1 MNKQY
6 ELKNKR
12 QTILD
17 AARAAADAGDMETFG
32 AKMREVADLNGQLAA
47 LDTLEAEETR
57 FSGSG
62 GALTLE
68 NDKGHSYDDA
78 FWAVIRNRVSPGM
91 VASDPRIA
99 PLFNALTE
107 GGGTPEGA
115 DGGYLVPVDF
125 DNQIHELMRQL
136 VSLESVFNSEEVTAP
151 TGWRAVDTAP
161 TAGFAEVA
169 EMGTIGKDDQPKFT
183 RVEYALK
190 KYALRVPV
198 SNELLSDNTA
208 NLRAYLARWYAK
220 KGVITINKKLLALLD
235 ALTPSN
241 LTVGKEVQA
250 LKSVLN
256 KDLDPSIAANS
267 VIITNQSGFDHLDT
281 LVGTDGRGLL
291 QPDPTSGTPMIFKA
305 HRVICM
311 SDAMLPNRV
320 VTTTGATKG
329 TYYPVYVGD
338 MQSFGT
344 LFRKR
349 GLEVAATNIGGDAW
363 ATGSTEL
370 RGIMR
375 LDAKTMDTAA
385 AVKREIFIAASA

>member
-1 MNKQY
+1 
-6 ELKNKR
+6 
-12 QTILD
+12 
-17 AARAAADAGDMETFG
+17 
-32 AKMREVADLNGQLAA
+32 
-47 LDTLEAEETR
+47 
-57 FSGSG
+57 
-62 GALTLE
+62 
-68 NDKGHSYDDA
+68 
-78 FWAVIRNRVSPGM
+78 
-91 VASDPRIA
+91 
-99 PLFNALTE
+99 
-107 GGGTPEGA
+107 
-115 DGGYLVPVDF
+115 
-125 DNQIHELMRQL
+125 MRQL

-291 QPDPTSGTPMIFKA
+291 QPDPTSGTPMLSLI
-305 HRVICM
+305 HI
-311 SDAMLPNRV
+311 
-320 VTTTGATKG
+320 
-329 TYYPVYVGD
+329 
-338 MQSFGT
+338 
-344 LFRKR
+344 
-349 GLEVAATNIGGDAW
+349 
-363 ATGSTEL
+363 
-370 RGIMR
+370 
-375 LDAKTMDTAA
+375 
-385 AVKREIFIAASA
+385 

>member
-12 QTILD
+12 QVILD
-17 AARAAADAGDMETFG
+17 DARAAANAGDMETFE
-32 AKMREVADLNGQLAA
+32 AKMKEVADLNVQLAA
-47 LDTLEAEETR
+47 LDTLEAEDTR
-57 FSGSG
+57 FSGDVA
-62 GALTLE
+62 ALNLE
-68 NDKGHSYDDA
+68 DDMAHSYDNA
-78 FWAVIRNRVSPGM
+78 FWAAIRNRVSPAM
-91 VASDPRIA
+91 ARTDPRTA

-107 GGGTPEGA
+107 GGGTPTGA
-115 DGGYLVPVDF
+115 DGGYLVPTDF

-136 VSLESVFNSEEVTAP
+136 VSLESVFNSEDVTAP

-161 TAGFAEVA
+161 TAGFSEVD
-169 EMGTIGKDDQPKFT
+169 EMGTIGKDDQPKFA
-183 RVEYALK
+183 RVDYALK

-235 ALTPSN
+235 ALSSAN

-256 KDLDPSIAANS
+256 KDLDPSIAANA
-267 VIITNQSGFDHLDT
+267 VIITNQSGFDYLDSLNDT
-281 LVGTDGRGLL
+281 NGRGLL

-305 HRVICM
+305 HRVICL

-320 VTTTGATKG
+320 VSTTGSTKG

-338 MQSFGT
+338 MKSFGT
-344 LFRKR
+344 LFRKQ

-363 ATGSTEL
+363 ATDSTEL

-375 LDAKTMDTAA
+375 LDAKTMDSAA
-385 AVKREIFIAASA
+385 AVKREIFVAASA

>member
-1 MNKQY
+1 M
-6 ELKNKR
+6 
-12 QTILD
+12 
-17 AARAAADAGDMETFG
+17 
-32 AKMREVADLNGQLAA
+32 
-47 LDTLEAEETR
+47 
-57 FSGSG
+57 
-62 GALTLE
+62 
-68 NDKGHSYDDA
+68 
-78 FWAVIRNRVSPGM
+78 RNR
-91 VASDPRIA
+91 
-99 PLFNALTE
+99 
-107 GGGTPEGA
+107 
-115 DGGYLVPVDF
+115 
-125 DNQIHELMRQL
+125 
-136 VSLESVFNSEEVTAP
+136 
-151 TGWRAVDTAP
+151 
-161 TAGFAEVA
+161 
-169 EMGTIGKDDQPKFT
+169 
-183 RVEYALK
+183 
-190 KYALRVPV
+190 
-198 SNELLSDNTA
+198 
-208 NLRAYLARWYAK
+208 
-220 KGVITINKKLLALLD
+220 GVITINKKLLALLD

-363 ATGSTEL
+363 ATDSTEL